1 MEQLEE
7 TWQRGKRKVKH
18 HLETSPAETFRV
30 VEEEG
35 EAEEQQGI
43 AEEPP
48 IPRIGEG
55 VRTAMRK
62 NIETGM
68 IHSQLVP
75 VRARR
80 LRKMSLGGTKTI
92 VTIVTPRRN
101 LRIKTPLG
109 TLQKTMKRGKG
120 QEAQAPEERDIA
132 EGIEA

>member
-1 MEQLEE
+1 MY
-7 TWQRGKRKVKH
+7 

-35 EAEEQQGI
+35 EVEEQQDIAEEQQAI

-55 VRTAMRK
+55 ERTAMMK
-62 NIETGM
+62 NIENGM
-68 IHSQLVP
+68 THSQLVP
-75 VRARR
+75 ARARR
-80 LRKMSLGGTKTI
+80 LRKMSLGGIMTI
-92 VTIVTPRRN
+92 VIIVIPRKNLKRRN
-101 LRIKTPLG
+101 PLG
-109 TLQKTMKRGKG
+109 TIQKTLKRRKG

>member
-1 MEQLEE
+1 MERRR
-7 TWQRGKRKVKH
+7 TMH
-18 HLETSPAETFRV
+18 HTETSPAETFRV

-35 EAEEQQGI
+35 EVEELQDIAEEPQVI

-80 LRKMSLGGTKTI
+80 LRKMSLSGTMTI

-101 LRIKTPLG
+101 LRRKIPLG

-120 QEAQAPEERDIA
+120 QEAQAPEERDIV
-132 EGIEA
+132 EGTEA